1 MQCINEQNTELV
13 KPYLIL
19 VDRTDLAWNVIATL
33 CFTYQ
38 LNIFR
43 PVLFTTTLQTFTN
56 LPHSLRETS
65 IFCIIYLRF
74 VDLFID
80 CKMYIGVQNEHSHKG
95 NNLTL
100 RWHCLVGFI
109 FVELRT
115 DKVLKVTTTI
125 IKVLRAL

>member
-43 PVLFTTTLQTFTN
+43 PVLFTTTLQNFTN
-56 LPHSLRETS
+56 PPHSLRETS
-65 IFCIIYLRF
+65 IFCIIYSRF

-80 CKMYIGVQNEHSHKG
+80 YKMYIGEQNEHSHKG

-115 DKVLKVTTTI
+115 DKMLKVTTTI

>member
-33 CFTYQ
+33 YFTYQ

-43 PVLFTTTLQTFTN
+43 PVLFTTTLQNFTN

-65 IFCIIYLRF
+65 IFCIIYSRF

-80 CKMYIGVQNEHSHKG
+80 CKMYIGEQNEHSHKG

>member
-1 MQCINEQNTELV
+1 MQCINEHNTELV

-38 LNIFR
+38 LNILR
-43 PVLFTTTLQTFTN
+43 PVLFTTTLQNFTN

-65 IFCIIYLRF
+65 IFCIIYSRV

-80 CKMYIGVQNEHSHKG
+80 CKMYIGEQNEHSHKG

>member
-43 PVLFTTTLQTFTN
+43 PVLFTTTLQNFTN

-65 IFCIIYLRF
+65 IFCIIYSQF

-80 CKMYIGVQNEHSHKG
+80 CKMYVGEQNEHSHKG

>member
-1 MQCINEQNTELV
+1 MQCINEQYTELV

-33 CFTYQ
+33 YFTYQ

-43 PVLFTTTLQTFTN
+43 PVLFTTTLQHFTN

-65 IFCIIYLRF
+65 IFRIIYSRF

-80 CKMYIGVQNEHSHKG
+80 CKMYIGAQNEHIHKG
-95 NNLTL
+95 NILTL